1 MGPGGGVRRQAR
13 AAGCA
18 RGFRRRRRQ
27 LLLLRP
33 AAAVDPV
40 ALQGADHQHRAQQSQ
55 LQQRAQSHLALRRPA
70 VPDRPRHDLLSRQP
84 RRRLR
89 QGCRGLR
96 RRGRG
101 GQGAGQA
108 QRRDRARQA
117 SDRGRT
123 ALSLGHPHLSRRRRR
138 SLELASALFGRG
150 FAPAQGVTMRRLV
163 LAAALTALALGAAT
177 PLHAQTASAL
187 PPGEGRDLVATA
199 CSQCHTLNVIMAGRD
214 GPVGWKKHVY
224 NMVLRGAQLTPREAD
239 TVIQYLITNFGP
251 GAPAATA
258 AALPS
263 GPGKELVETRCAV
276 CHNLE
281 RVTVVKRQK
290 RDWETVVANMY
301 ERWGMSAPDEVQAIS
316 AYLVAQFGR
325 D

>member
-1 MGPGGGVRRQAR
+1 M
-13 AAGCA
+13 
-18 RGFRRRRRQ
+18 
-27 LLLLRP
+27 
-33 AAAVDPV
+33 
-40 ALQGADHQHRAQQSQ
+40 
-55 LQQRAQSHLALRRPA
+55 
-70 VPDRPRHDLLSRQP
+70 RHIL
-84 RRRLR
+84 
-89 QGCRGLR
+89 
-96 RRGRG
+96 
-101 GQGAGQA
+101 
-108 QRRDRARQA
+108 
-117 SDRGRT
+117 
-123 ALSLGHPHLSRRRRR
+123 
-138 SLELASALFGRG
+138 LASAL
-150 FAPAQGVTMRRLV
+150 
-163 LAAALTALALGAAT
+163 AALVLGAAA
-177 PLHAQTASAL
+177 PLRAQTASAL

-290 RDWETVVANMY
+290 RDWETVVAIRALGY
-301 ERWGMSAPDEVQAIS
+301 VGARRGPGDLRLSGRAIRPRLNGRK
-316 AYLVAQFGR
+316 AHVPQELLVRRGL
-325 D
+325 

>member
-1 MGPGGGVRRQAR
+1 
-13 AAGCA
+13 
-18 RGFRRRRRQ
+18 
-27 LLLLRP
+27 
-33 AAAVDPV
+33 
-40 ALQGADHQHRAQQSQ
+40 
-55 LQQRAQSHLALRRPA
+55 
-70 VPDRPRHDLLSRQP
+70 
-84 RRRLR
+84 
-89 QGCRGLR
+89 
-96 RRGRG
+96 
-101 GQGAGQA
+101 
-108 QRRDRARQA
+108 
-117 SDRGRT
+117 
-123 ALSLGHPHLSRRRRR
+123 
-138 SLELASALFGRG
+138 
-150 FAPAQGVTMRRLV
+150 MRRVLLV
-163 LAAALTALALGAAT
+163 GALALVFGTAT

-251 GAPAATA
+251 G
-258 AALPS
+258 
-263 GPGKELVETRCAV
+263 KELVETRCAV

>member
-1 MGPGGGVRRQAR
+1 
-13 AAGCA
+13 
-18 RGFRRRRRQ
+18 
-27 LLLLRP
+27 
-33 AAAVDPV
+33 
-40 ALQGADHQHRAQQSQ
+40 
-55 LQQRAQSHLALRRPA
+55 
-70 VPDRPRHDLLSRQP
+70 
-84 RRRLR
+84 
-89 QGCRGLR
+89 
-96 RRGRG
+96 
-101 GQGAGQA
+101 
-108 QRRDRARQA
+108 
-117 SDRGRT
+117 
-123 ALSLGHPHLSRRRRR
+123 
-138 SLELASALFGRG
+138 
-150 FAPAQGVTMRRLV
+150 
-163 LAAALTALALGAAT
+163 
-177 PLHAQTASAL
+177 
-187 PPGEGRDLVATA
+187 
-199 CSQCHTLNVIMAGRD
+199 MAGRD

-251 GAPAATA
+251 GAPATTA

-263 GPGKELVETRCAV
+263 GPGKDLVETRCAV

>member
-1 MGPGGGVRRQAR
+1 
-13 AAGCA
+13 
-18 RGFRRRRRQ
+18 
-27 LLLLRP
+27 
-33 AAAVDPV
+33 
-40 ALQGADHQHRAQQSQ
+40 
-55 LQQRAQSHLALRRPA
+55 
-70 VPDRPRHDLLSRQP
+70 
-84 RRRLR
+84 
-89 QGCRGLR
+89 
-96 RRGRG
+96 
-101 GQGAGQA
+101 
-108 QRRDRARQA
+108 
-117 SDRGRT
+117 
-123 ALSLGHPHLSRRRRR
+123 
-138 SLELASALFGRG
+138 
-150 FAPAQGVTMRRLV
+150 MRRLV

-187 PPGEGRDLVATA
+187 PPGEGRDRVATA

-214 GPVGWKKHVY
+214 GPVGWRKHVY

-239 TVIQYLITNFGP
+239 AVIQYLITNFGP